1 MEVENTQQGTKSQ
14 REVGIHLLMALEIGE
29 TEVYHLNHSGHQG
42 PQTIEIS
49 READHTIDKTPM
61 IGQVTIDHMI
71 EGGEEVRVIGDMIDH
86 FAQEVMTEEAEE
98 DMHLGEIEVVMI
110 EEEGDMIEVTHVAMI
125 EVVEGDTIEEVI
137 EAIQEDTLVGETEDI
152 QDHMLLE
159 EIVDIQEGMTE
170 VIVAAVTIP
179 EVADIEAEE
188 GMTADHET
196 ILHQE
201 VAVTIDRE
209 NILDQGGIQVTGQ
222 DMMTE
227 GPHQVATRE
236 EATQEVV
243 VTGQEMM
250 IVVDILHDEIILRQI
265 VMIVE
270 AHLLA
275 LLHILRQVD
284 TVAAHLLKDLTDI
297 ARVVSTEVITE
308 AVVEAEIIALPIQVI
323 VKKVAM
329 IEVMILAQEGI
340 FQEMIIILAVVLQEA
355 VHHQLLIQDMQVKN
369 VKK

>member
-1 MEVENTQQGTKSQ
+1 
-14 REVGIHLLMALEIGE
+14 
-29 TEVYHLNHSGHQG
+29 
-42 PQTIEIS
+42 
-49 READHTIDKTPM
+49 
-61 IGQVTIDHMI
+61 
-71 EGGEEVRVIGDMIDH
+71 
-86 FAQEVMTEEAEE
+86 
-98 DMHLGEIEVVMI
+98 
-110 EEEGDMIEVTHVAMI
+110 
-125 EVVEGDTIEEVI
+125 
-137 EAIQEDTLVGETEDI
+137 
-152 QDHMLLE
+152 
-159 EIVDIQEGMTE
+159 
-170 VIVAAVTIP
+170 
-179 EVADIEAEE
+179 
-188 GMTADHET
+188 
-196 ILHQE
+196 
-201 VAVTIDRE
+201 
-209 NILDQGGIQVTGQ
+209 
-222 DMMTE
+222 MTE

>member
-1 MEVENTQQGTKSQ
+1 
-14 REVGIHLLMALEIGE
+14 
-29 TEVYHLNHSGHQG
+29 
-42 PQTIEIS
+42 
-49 READHTIDKTPM
+49 M

-71 EGGEEVRVIGDMIDH
+71 EGGEEGRVIGDMIDH

-170 VIVAAVTIP
+170 VIVAAVMIP

-236 EATQEVV
+236 VV

-265 VMIVE
+265 VMIVK

-284 TVAAHLLKDLTDI
+284 TVAAHLPKDLTDI